1 MTIILK
7 EIFVTRFFI
16 LKKRVTIND
25 CNKTLL
31 VNKYLTVTKPTTLS
45 QKARI
50 RHI

>member
-16 LKKRVTIND
+16 PKKRITIKD

-31 VNKYLTVTKPTTLS
+31 VNKYLIVTKPTTLW

-50 RHI
+50 SI